1 MNQPPSNEKTGRH
14 PERSRFSGEA
24 KDLAAKAP
32 SDLTWTKS
40 SFTEQWLLRPQIWI
54 ELFAILNVGFLTFD
68 IYLAHSVN
76 QFRNHAEYIPLF
88 FSAIAPVILILALFL
103 RYRWPAVWKDL
114 GYFAGWAAV
123 LVGLTG
129 VILHLE
135 SRFFFERTLRSLT
148 YSAPFAAPLAYTGLG
163 LLLIMNRMVDPDSEE
178 WEQWVLLLT
187 LGGFVGNFVFSLADH
202 AGNGFFNPF
211 EWVPVVASAIAIGFL
226 AVPLVMRISRQYIDL
241 CATILVLE
249 AAVGLWGFVLHASAN
264 LRGPS
269 VHPFDNF
276 IYGAP
281 PMAPL
286 LFPNLMVLGI
296 IALWQLRTST
306 LTEPAHA

>member
-1 MNQPPSNEKTGRH
+1 MARLS
-14 PERSRFSGEA
+14 ERWWA
-24 KDLAAKAP
+24 
-32 SDLTWTKS
+32 
-40 SFTEQWLLRPQIWI
+40 RPQIWL
-54 ELFAILNVGFLTFD
+54 EVFVILNVGFLTFD
-68 IYLAHSVN
+68 IFLAHSVN
-76 QFRNHAEYIPLF
+76 QFRNKAEYIPLI
-88 FSAIAPVILILALFL
+88 FSAIAPIILIFALAV

-114 GYFAGWAAV
+114 GYLVGWAAV

-129 VILHLE
+129 VVFHLE
-135 SRFFFERTLRSLT
+135 SHFFYERTLRSLT

-163 LLLIMNRMVDPDSEE
+163 FLILMNRMVNPETLE
-178 WEQWVLLLT
+178 WAQWVLFLA

-211 EWVPVVASAIAIGFL
+211 EWVPVIASAIAIGFL
-226 AVPLVMRISRQYIDL
+226 IVPMLMRVSRQYIDL
-241 CATILVLE
+241 CAAILLLE
-249 AAVGLWGFVLHASAN
+249 AGVGLWGFILHASGN

-269 VHPFDNF
+269 IHAFDNF

-296 IALWQLRTST
+296 IALWQLRS
-306 LTEPAHA
+306 TEP

>member
-1 MNQPPSNEKTGRH
+1 MPNSNDGIALDGGYMSFVRGITRRLPGRW
-14 PERSRFSGEA
+14 F
-24 KDLAAKAP
+24 
-32 SDLTWTKS
+32 
-40 SFTEQWLLRPQIWI
+40 LRPQIWI
-54 ELFAILNVGFLTFD
+54 EFFAIANIGFLTFD
-68 IYLAHSVN
+68 IFLAHSVN
-76 QFRNHAEYIPLF
+76 QFRNYAEYIPFF
-88 FSAIAPVILILALFL
+88 FSATAPLVLIFALAV

-114 GYFAGWAAV
+114 GYFVGWIAI

-129 VILHLE
+129 VVLHLE
-135 SRFFFERTLRSLT
+135 SHFFFERTIRSLT

-163 LLLIMNRMVDPDSEE
+163 FLLIMNRMVDPDTEE
-178 WEQWVLLLT
+178 WAGWVLFLT
-187 LGGFVGNFVFSLADH
+187 LGGFIGNFIFSLADH

-211 EWVPVVASAIAIGFL
+211 EWVPVAASAIAVGFL
-226 AVPLVMRISRQYIDL
+226 TVPLVTRVSRAFIDL
-241 CATILVLE
+241 CAAILLLE
-249 AAVGLWGFVLHASAN
+249 AGVGLWGFLLHASGN

-296 IALWQLRTST
+296 IALWQLRLKAMQRSS
-306 LTEPAHA
+306 

>member
-1 MNQPPSNEKTGRH
+1 MDTAS
-14 PERSRFSGEA
+14 ERWWA
-24 KDLAAKAP
+24 
-32 SDLTWTKS
+32 
-40 SFTEQWLLRPQIWI
+40 RPQLWI
-54 ELFAILNVGFLTFD
+54 EAFAILNIGFLTFD

-76 QFRNHAEYIPLF
+76 QFRNEAEFIPLL
-88 FSAIAPVILILALFL
+88 FSASAPLLLIVGLVM
-103 RYRWPAVWKDL
+103 RYRRPAVWKWL
-114 GYFAGWAAV
+114 GYLVGWAAV
-123 LVGLTG
+123 LVGLAG

-163 LLLIMNRMVDPDSEE
+163 FLLIMNRMVDPETME
-178 WEQWVLLLT
+178 WAEWVLFMA

-202 AGNGFFNPF
+202 AGNGFFSPL
-211 EWVPVVASAIAIGFL
+211 EWIPVVASAVAIGFL
-226 AVPLVMRISRQYIDL
+226 AVPLLMRVTRRYIDL
-241 CATILVLE
+241 CAAILLLE
-249 AAVGLWGFVLHASAN
+249 AGIGLWGFLLHATAN

-269 VHPFDNF
+269 VHGFDNF

-296 IALWQLRTST
+296 IGLWQLRGEVIRN
-306 LTEPAHA
+306 EPLRVTA

>member
-1 MNQPPSNEKTGRH
+1 MAEGS
-14 PERSRFSGEA
+14 ERWWA
-24 KDLAAKAP
+24 
-32 SDLTWTKS
+32 
-40 SFTEQWLLRPQIWI
+40 RPQIWV
-54 ELFAILNVGFLTFD
+54 EAFVTLNVAFLSFD

-76 QFRNHAEYIPLF
+76 QFRNRAEYIPLF
-88 FSAIAPVILILALFL
+88 FSITAPLVLVVALAV

-114 GYFAGWAAV
+114 GYLAGWTAV
-123 LVGLTG
+123 LIGLTG

-135 SRFFFERTLRSLT
+135 SHFFYERTLRSLT

-163 LLLIMNRMVDPDSEE
+163 FLLIMNRMVDPESIE
-178 WEQWVLLLT
+178 WAQWVLLLA
-187 LGGFVGNFVFSLADH
+187 LGGFIGNFVFSLADH
-202 AGNGFFNPF
+202 AGNGFFNPL
-211 EWVPVVASAIAIGFL
+211 EWVPVAASAVAVGFL
-226 AVPLVMRISRQYIDL
+226 AVPLTMQVSLYYVDL
-241 CATILVLE
+241 CVAILLLE
-249 AAVGLWGFVLHASAN
+249 GGVGLWGFVLHAAGN

-296 IALWQLRTST
+296 IALWQLRTNRTYFS
-306 LTEPAHA
+306 AARSDRQD